1 MQKINVGERIK
12 ERREELNMSVAE
24 LAERLSMSKATI
36 HRYEN
41 GEIKNIKAPVAMA
54 IAHELKVS
62 SAWLLGKTDHKQRYD
77 SQELVVRY
85 KEFTNVIQDVIIYL
99 SFRTDLTLNGKKLSE
114 GDRQS
119 MIAILDLIMKIAGY
133 KKYSDK
139 EK

>member
-12 ERREELNMSVAE
+12 ERREELNMSVVD

-41 GEIKNIKAPVAMA
+41 GEIKNIKVPVAMA

-62 SAWLLGKTDHKQRYD
+62 AAWLLGKTDHKQRYE
-77 SQELVVRY
+77 SQELAIRY
-85 KEFTNVIQDVIIYL
+85 KELTNVVQDLIIYL
-99 SFRTDLTLNGKKLSE
+99 SFRNDITLNGKTMSN
-114 GDRQS
+114 GDREA
-119 MIAILDLIMKIAGY
+119 MIAIFELLIKLANLRHE
-133 KKYSDK
+133 